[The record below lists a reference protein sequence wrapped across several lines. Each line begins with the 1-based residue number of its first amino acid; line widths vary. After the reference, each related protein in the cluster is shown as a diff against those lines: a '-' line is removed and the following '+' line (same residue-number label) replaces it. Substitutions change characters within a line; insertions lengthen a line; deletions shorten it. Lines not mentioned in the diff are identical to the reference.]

1 MLDPEAISAG
11 ARPAGIRP
19 AEGLS
24 RNPRPLSAAS
34 LLLAAVVGFA
44 IGDAA
49 RPPGDQVGVRL
60 ATLSIDVYRT
70 TVSPLLGQSG
80 LARCRFEPTCSVY
93 GREAINRYGLPRGAW
108 LTARRLARCHPWA
121 KGGYDPVP

>member
-1 MLDPEAISAG
+1 MLDPEAISAR
-11 ARPAGIRP
+11 ARPDAIRP
-19 AEGLS
+19 AEGSS
-24 RNPRPLSAAS
+24 RNARPLSAVP

-49 RPPGDQVGVRL
+49 KPPSDQLGVRL
-60 ATLSIDVYRT
+60 ATVGIDVYRA

-80 LARCRFEPTCSVY
+80 LAKCRFQPTCSAY

-108 LTARRLARCHPWA
+108 LTLRRLARCHPWA